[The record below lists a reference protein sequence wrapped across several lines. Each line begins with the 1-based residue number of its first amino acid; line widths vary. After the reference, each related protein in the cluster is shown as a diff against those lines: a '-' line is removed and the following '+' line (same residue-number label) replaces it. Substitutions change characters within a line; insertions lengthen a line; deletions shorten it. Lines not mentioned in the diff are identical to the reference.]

1 MARCWPPPPRTTPQ
15 ETPGVHP
22 VVPDLAHTQARPV
35 HWLLTA
41 TAMAAVVA
49 AAGFLQPDAATAT
62 QSGTASARP
71 AAPAPA
77 PAPAPARTAPD
88 PASVDL
94 PLQCGPL
101 ADVVTAKATGDLD
114 GDGGPETV
122 VAARCDAGSGTPPHG
137 VYVLAG
143 GRDGTP
149 RLVATL
155 VEPAEKSSVGALAVR
170 DGAVTATLLGYS
182 SLDVPGCCP
191 DIREQVKWQWKG
203 GAFVRSDDTAAL
215 GV

>member
-1 MARCWPPPPRTTPQ
+1 MQ
-15 ETPGVHP
+15 NP

-62 QSGTASARP
+62 QSGAASRARP
-71 AAPAPA
+71 AAPA

-94 PLQCGPL
+94 PLRCGPL

-137 VYVLAG
+137 VYVLAN

-155 VEPAEKSSVGALAVR
+155 VEPAEKASVGSLAVR

-182 SLDVPGCCP
+182 SLDVPSCCP
-191 DIREQVKWQWKG
+191 DIRERIKWQWRSG
-203 GAFVRSDDTAAL
+203 SFLRSDDTAAL
-215 GV
+215 GLKPHSASGP